1 MWLRSSRSATSPDGT
16 NTKAAKLMD
25 DDNSA
30 KANAVVS
37 YKGVSV
43 RHDDYLVLANVNLEV
58 YPCDFVF
65 LTGAVGTGKS
75 SLLRTIYADLPIA
88 KGKAEVLGFD
98 MRALRRKQ
106 IPALRRQLGVVFQ
119 DGKLLENLTVEKNLS
134 FVLRATGV
142 KQKGEIADKVA
153 GALRRVGLVGKENK
167 FPSEL
172 SGGERQRASIARAI
186 INSPKLVLADEPT
199 GNLDKAAAMGIT
211 DLLEQISEQGAAVIM
226 STHNLD
232 LIESFSGK
240 VLVCENKT
248 LAERDA

>member
-1 MWLRSSRSATSPDGT
+1 
-16 NTKAAKLMD
+16 MD
-25 DDNSA
+25 DDNSTKAAA
-30 KANAVVS
+30 KALVS

-43 RHDDYLVLANVNLEV
+43 KHDDYLVLANVNLEV
-58 YPCDFVF
+58 HPCDFIF
-65 LTGAVGTGKS
+65 LTGAVGSGKS

-98 MRALRRKQ
+98 MRTLRRKQ
-106 IPALRRQLGVVFQ
+106 VPALRRQLGVVFQ

-134 FVLRATGV
+134 FVLRATGA
-142 KQKGEIADKVA
+142 KQKSEIAEKVNS
-153 GALRRVGLVGKENK
+153 ALKRVGLEGKANK

-199 GNLDKAAAMGIT
+199 GNLDRAAAMGIT

-240 VLVCENKT
+240 VLVCEDKT
-248 LAERDA
+248 LAEKDA

>member
-1 MWLRSSRSATSPDGT
+1 
-16 NTKAAKLMD
+16 MD
-25 DDNSA
+25 DDNSTKATA
-30 KANAVVS
+30 KALVS

-43 RHDDYLVLANVNLEV
+43 KHDDYLVLASVNLEV
-58 YPCDFVF
+58 NPCDFIF
-65 LTGAVGTGKS
+65 LTGAVGSGKS

-106 IPALRRQLGVVFQ
+106 VPALRRQLGVVFQ

-134 FVLRATGV
+134 FVLRATGA
-142 KQKGEIADKVA
+142 KQKSEIAEKVNS
-153 GALRRVGLVGKENK
+153 ALKRVGLEGKANK

-240 VLVCENKT
+240 VLVCQDKT
-248 LAERDA
+248 LTERGA

>member
-37 YKGVSV
+37 YEGVSV

-142 KQKGEIADKVA
+142 KQKDEIADKVA
-153 GALRRVGLVGKENK
+153 GALRRVGLVGKESK

>member
-1 MWLRSSRSATSPDGT
+1 MDDNS
-16 NTKAAKLMD
+16 TKAA
-25 DDNSA
+25 A
-30 KANAVVS
+30 KALVS

-43 RHDDYLVLANVNLEV
+43 KHDDYLVLANVNLEV
-58 YPCDFVF
+58 HPCDFIF
-65 LTGAVGTGKS
+65 LTGAVGSGKS

-106 IPALRRQLGVVFQ
+106 VPALRRQLGVVFQ

-134 FVLRATGV
+134 FVLRATGA
-142 KQKGEIADKVA
+142 KQKSEIAEKVNS
-153 GALRRVGLVGKENK
+153 ALKRVGLEGKANK

-211 DLLEQISEQGAAVIM
+211 NLLEQISEQGAAVIM

-240 VLVCENKT
+240 VLVCEDKT
-248 LAERDA
+248 LVERDA

>member
-1 MWLRSSRSATSPDGT
+1 
-16 NTKAAKLMD
+16 MD
-25 DDNSA
+25 DDNSTKAAA
-30 KANAVVS
+30 KTLVS

-43 RHDDYLVLANVNLEV
+43 KHDDYLVLANVNLEV
-58 YPCDFVF
+58 HPCDFIF
-65 LTGAVGTGKS
+65 LTGAVGSGKS

-106 IPALRRQLGVVFQ
+106 VPALRRQLGVVFQ

-134 FVLRATGV
+134 FVLRATGA
-142 KQKGEIADKVA
+142 KQKSEIAEKVNS
-153 GALRRVGLVGKENK
+153 ALKRVGLEGKANK

-199 GNLDKAAAMGIT
+199 GNLDRAAAMGIT

-240 VLVCENKT
+240 VLVCEDKT
-248 LAERDA
+248 LAEKDA

>member
-1 MWLRSSRSATSPDGT
+1 
-16 NTKAAKLMD
+16 MD
-25 DDNSA
+25 DDNSTKATA
-30 KANAVVS
+30 KVLVS

-43 RHDDYLVLANVNLEV
+43 KHDDYLVLASVNLEV
-58 YPCDFVF
+58 NPCDFIF
-65 LTGAVGTGKS
+65 LTGAVGSGKS

-106 IPALRRQLGVVFQ
+106 VPALRRQLGVVFQ

-134 FVLRATGV
+134 FVLRATGA
-142 KQKGEIADKVA
+142 KQKSEIAEKVNS
-153 GALRRVGLVGKENK
+153 ALKRVGLEGKANK

-240 VLVCENKT
+240 VLVCQDKT
-248 LAERDA
+248 LTERGA

>member
-1 MWLRSSRSATSPDGT
+1 
-16 NTKAAKLMD
+16 MD
-25 DDNSA
+25 DDNSTKAAA
-30 KANAVVS
+30 KALVS

-43 RHDDYLVLANVNLEV
+43 KHDDYLVLANVNLEV
-58 YPCDFVF
+58 HPCDFIF
-65 LTGAVGTGKS
+65 LTGAVGSGKS

-106 IPALRRQLGVVFQ
+106 VPALRRQLGVVFQ

-134 FVLRATGV
+134 FVLRATGA
-142 KQKGEIADKVA
+142 KQKSEIAEKVNS
-153 GALRRVGLVGKENK
+153 ALKRVGLEGKANK

-199 GNLDKAAAMGIT
+199 GNLDRAAAMGIT

-240 VLVCENKT
+240 VLVCEDKT
-248 LAERDA
+248 LAEKDA

>member
-1 MWLRSSRSATSPDGT
+1 
-16 NTKAAKLMD
+16 MD
-25 DDNSA
+25 DDNSTKATA
-30 KANAVVS
+30 KALVS

-43 RHDDYLVLANVNLEV
+43 KHDDYLVLAGVNLEV
-58 YPCDFVF
+58 NPCDFIF
-65 LTGAVGTGKS
+65 LTGAVGSGKS

-106 IPALRRQLGVVFQ
+106 VPALRRQLGVVFQ

-134 FVLRATGV
+134 FVLRATGA
-142 KQKGEIADKVA
+142 KQKSEIAEKVNS
-153 GALRRVGLVGKENK
+153 ALKRVGLEGKANK

-240 VLVCENKT
+240 VLVCQDKT
-248 LAERDA
+248 LTERGA